1 MQNNEWRSEFAA
13 FLDRLANGHQSPID
27 WSNRVVTHYDDE
39 ELEAIR
45 RDVVRLFAKYP
56 PFENVT
62 ATHTEVKLR
71 EWSRV
76 LRDSC
81 S

>member
-1 MQNNEWRSEFAA
+1 MQDNVWRLAFAS
-13 FLDRLANGHQSPID
+13 FLDRFVDGRESSTD
-27 WSNRVVTHYDDE
+27 WSWYIVRHFYDE

-45 RDVVRLFAKYP
+45 RDVVRVVVKHP
-56 PFENVT
+56 PFESVT
-62 ATHTEVKLR
+62 ADEKDAKLR